1 MADDTS
7 SSEDTVADNA
17 EAPASDA
24 SENAP
29 VDDTPVE
36 EDAADDTPTV
46 LSTPR
51 LEAVRAPLPGN
62 APAGIDMKYEDLF
75 QTLKAEVDLLGAAT
89 GDVDFD
95 KIVALATQILS
106 EESKDISVASYLILG
121 LTRTANYQGIAE
133 GIAAVRAVTEVFW
146 EEAFPPLRRM
156 RGRQAALQFVAER
169 TSAWIQ
175 DNKAEPS
182 DRESL
187 MHAQTEA
194 EALQAF
200 VTEAMGDDAPAFSG
214 LVRELREQLRRLP
227 KPKPPKP
234 DPPPAKEPDAS
245 SAADAS
251 SSDAPAP
258 APARPAAAPAA
269 SGGDTS
275 FSTPSEAE
283 SVVMKVATF
292 LQEEEPYNATA
303 FALRRA
309 IRWNGITTPPPT
321 GVIPPPPG
329 HRRDALAGMLTAAN
343 HPVLIAQGESSFP
356 QAPYHFWL
364 DLQRLLAT
372 SLKALGPPATAALGV
387 VESMTAAFVARF
399 PSLPSLSF
407 QDGTPF
413 ADPIT
418 VSWLDELT
426 ASDGDGSDSGASAAS
441 ETAIKEAKEQAAS
454 GDVPGAVA
462 SLMADAG
469 APRDRFERTV
479 IAAELCLGA
488 GRADV
493 ALGLL
498 ETADAA
504 IRTHQLDVWD
514 PGTASK
520 ALRLIHTCC
529 SKLVP
534 TAGSPERA
542 SALST
547 RANDA
552 FNRLSRLD
560 PAHAMRSTPAPK

>member
-1 MADDTS
+1 MADDT
-7 SSEDTVADNA
+7 EDAVDERA
-17 EAPASDA
+17 EASASDA
-24 SENAP
+24 SEN
-29 VDDTPVE
+29 DPVE
-36 EDAADDTPTV
+36 ESAEEGSGDDAPAAF
-46 LSTPR
+46 STPR
-51 LEAVRAPLPGN
+51 LEAIRAPIPGD

-95 KIVALATQILS
+95 KIVDLSTEILR
-106 EESKDISVASYLILG
+106 EKSKDISVASYLILG
-121 LTRTANYQGIAE
+121 LTRTADYEGIAE
-133 GIAAVRAVTEVFW
+133 GIAAVRAVTEGFW
-146 EEAFPPLRRM
+146 EDAFPPLRRM

-187 MHAQTEA
+187 THAQTEA

-200 VTEAMGDDAPAFSG
+200 VTETMGEDAPAFSG

-234 DPPPAKEPDAS
+234 DPPPAKELEAS
-245 SAADAS
+245 TDGDAS
-251 SSDAPAP
+251 SSDAPAAAPAKP
-258 APARPAAAPAA
+258 APPPAA
-269 SGGDTS
+269 SGGNAS
-275 FSTPSEAE
+275 FTTPSEAE

-292 LQEEEPYNATA
+292 LQEDAPYNATA

-372 SLKALGPPATAALGV
+372 SLKALGPPAAAALGV
-387 VESMTAAFVARF
+387 VESMTTAFVARF
-399 PSLPSLSF
+399 PSIPSLSF

-413 ADPIT
+413 ADPMT
-418 VSWLDELT
+418 LAWLDDI
-426 ASDGDGSDSGASAAS
+426 APSDGDGGGSDEATAAS
-441 ETAIKEAKEQAAS
+441 QEAIRDAKEKASS
-454 GDVPGAVA
+454 GDVPGAIA
-462 SLMADAG
+462 ALMADAG

-479 IAAELCLGA
+479 TAAELCLGA
-488 GRADV
+488 GRPDV

-498 ETADAA
+498 DDADAA
-504 IRTHQLDVWD
+504 ILTHRLDIWD
-514 PGTASK
+514 PPSAAR
-520 ALRLIHTCC
+520 ALRVLYTCC
-529 SKLVP
+529 SALVNTP
-534 TAGSPERA
+534 NGADLAQRA
-542 SALST
+542 
-547 RANDA
+547 DEV
-552 FNRLSRLD
+552 FNRLARVD
-560 PAHAMRSTPAPK
+560 PGHALRSTQPR